1 MKRRLA
7 VVLGGM
13 VVLAALWFAF
23 GHPNDA
29 TPTQTHAAAEA
40 PAPSRVPPRDGLPSR
55 VLNSGIASVS
65 TPSVRM
71 WPEQKLPF
79 TTRARHLSVRDLQW
93 DAAIAGS
100 PAAAAEALQWS
111 LYCMSTYMA
120 RPTASGAESIYPIPM
135 RWPDKVLAAVSWYYR
150 EAAAARAR
158 GEQLDEAAYQASLSP
173 DEVAR
178 PVALSPE
185 QAAYRFSLMEAAQS
199 ECAGPGVGAW
209 REALL
214 KSVKAGGSP
223 LADLLN
229 ARQPTVRPES
239 DDDRRKTNAIYR
251 EAIERAIR
259 EGDLPALQTWARFT
273 SNVEVDW
280 GGRGIDG
287 WELSAL
293 HMDGGRLALQL
304 ALCDIAVDCSADGFA
319 ARSVCMDYGACNG
332 ATLSARLRQALGRD
346 GLAPDVLDTAAAE
359 IRDSIESGNLEK
371 FNLHRRF

>member
-13 VVLAALWFAF
+13 AVLAALWSAF
-23 GHPNDA
+23 GRRNDA
-29 TPTQTHAAAEA
+29 TPTQTHTVAEA
-40 PAPSRVPPRDGLPSR
+40 PAPIRVARQDALSSR
-55 VLNSGIASVS
+55 VLNSEIASVS
-65 TPSVRM
+65 TPSMRM
-71 WPEQKLPF
+71 WPDQKLPF
-79 TTRARHLSVRDLQW
+79 TTRSRHGSVRDLQW

-100 PAAAAEALQWS
+100 PVAAAEAMQWS
-111 LYCMSTYMA
+111 LYCMSTYTA
-120 RPTASGAESIYPIPM
+120 RPTASGAESIYPMPM
-135 RWPDKVLAAVSWYYR
+135 RWPDKVRAAVSRYFR

-158 GEQLDEAAYQASLSP
+158 GEQLDEAAYQASLAP
-173 DEVAR
+173 DELAR
-178 PVALSPE
+178 PVVLSPE
-185 QAAYRFSLMEAAQS
+185 QAANRLSLMETAQS
-199 ECAGPGVGAW
+199 ECEGPGVGAW
-209 REALL
+209 RAALI

-229 ARQPTVRPES
+229 ARQQTVRPES
-239 DDDRRKTNAIYR
+239 DDDRRKANAVYR

-259 EGDLPALQTWARFT
+259 EGDLPALQTWAHFT

-293 HMDGGRLALQL
+293 HMGGGRLALQL

-319 ARSVCMDYGACNG
+319 ARSVCIDYGACSG
-332 ATLSARLRQALGRD
+332 ATLSARLRQALSRD
-346 GLAPDVLDTAAAE
+346 GLAPDVLDTVAAE